1 MRFVTY
7 LDTDGRP
14 ALAVRR
20 GTDLV
25 TIDANEKGD
34 KYSLLNLL
42 QAGPKALK
50 NAYDFSSRGK
60 LLDEDNLT
68 FLPPIPCPTKIICV
82 GLNYVDHIKESG
94 FATPT
99 YPTVFPRWN
108 SSLIGHRA
116 VMQRPLCSIELDYEA
131 EMVAVIGMA
140 GRHINRADALN
151 HVAGYS
157 VFNEASIRDYQFKSP
172 AWTVGKNFDATGAFG
187 PEFVTADELPKG
199 GVGLRLQARLN
210 GQTVQDGNTRDM
222 VFDVAQIIETLSEA
236 ITLEA
241 GDVIVT
247 GTPAG
252 VGFARKPPIFLKE
265 GDVIEIELEGVGIL
279 TNFVHD
285 EHKK

>member
-7 LDTDGRP
+7 LDTNGRS

-20 GTDLV
+20 GNDLV
-25 TIDANEKGD
+25 SIDANEKGD
-34 KYSLLNLL
+34 NYRLLNLL
-42 QAGPKALK
+42 QAGPDALEKAYAL
-50 NAYDFSSRGK
+50 SSSGK
-60 LLDEDNLT
+60 LLDEKKLT
-68 FLPPIPCPTKIICV
+68 FLPPIPRPTKIICV

-94 FATPT
+94 FQTPT

-116 VMQRPLCSIELDYEA
+116 VMQRPLCSVELDYEA
-131 EMVAVIGMA
+131 EMVAVIGTP
-140 GRHINRADALN
+140 GRHINRADALK

-172 AWTVGKNFDATGAFG
+172 SWTVGKNFDATGAFG
-187 PEFVTADELPKG
+187 PEFVTADELPGG

-252 VGFARKPPIFLKE
+252 VGFARKPPIFLKD

-279 TNFVHD
+279 TNFVQD
-285 EHKK
+285 EQRK

>member
-7 LDTDGRP
+7 LDTNGRS

-20 GTDLV
+20 GNDLV
-25 TIDANEKGD
+25 SIDANEKGD
-34 KYSLLNLL
+34 NYRLLNLL
-42 QAGPKALK
+42 QAGPDALEKAYAL
-50 NAYDFSSRGK
+50 SSSGK
-60 LLDEDNLT
+60 LLDEKKLT
-68 FLPPIPCPTKIICV
+68 FLPPIPRPTKIICV

-94 FATPT
+94 FQTPT

-116 VMQRPLCSIELDYEA
+116 VMQRPLCSVELDYEA
-131 EMVAVIGMA
+131 EMVAVIGTP
-140 GRHINRADALN
+140 GRHINRADALK

-172 AWTVGKNFDATGAFG
+172 SWTVGQNFDATGAFG
-187 PEFVTADELPKG
+187 PEFVTADELPGG

-252 VGFARKPPIFLKE
+252 VGFARKPPIFLKD

-279 TNFVHD
+279 TNFVQD
-285 EHKK
+285 EQRK